1 MKRKK
6 LDHLFV
12 RPDEIRAYMQS
23 PLGLVEQHAYAI
35 FKARGSADGHD
46 LDDWLQAESEVL
58 RPVTA
63 EASDAGEAFVVVA
76 TVGDYRPEDLRVSV
90 EPRCL
95 TICGL
100 SAGEDNGVGSS
111 EDESRVGSF
120 WLSFRLPAEVDTSAA
135 SAELRRDVLE
145 MYLPKVPSQNDA

>member
-12 RPDEIRAYMQS
+12 PPDEIRAYMRS
-23 PLGLVEQHAYAI
+23 PLSLVEQRAYAI

-63 EASDAGEAFVVVA
+63 EASDAGEEFVVVA
-76 TVGDYRPEDLRVSV
+76 IVDDYRPEDLRVSV

-95 TICGL
+95 TVCGL
-100 SAGEDNGVGSS
+100 PARGDSGAGSS
-111 EDESRVGSF
+111 EDQSRVGSF
-120 WLSFRLPAEVDTSAA
+120 WLSFRLPADVDPSGV
-135 SAELRRDVLE
+135 SAEMRRDVLE
-145 MYLPKVPSQNDA
+145 ISLPKVFPQGDV